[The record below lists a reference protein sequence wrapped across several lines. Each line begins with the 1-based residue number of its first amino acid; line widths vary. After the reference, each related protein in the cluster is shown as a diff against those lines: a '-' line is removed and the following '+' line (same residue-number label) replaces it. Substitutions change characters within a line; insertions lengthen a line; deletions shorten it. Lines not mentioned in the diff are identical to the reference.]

1 MTIRIASLLVL
12 ATIFCRP
19 CATEARHHAAPST
32 GLPAIRFAQPPPDF
46 AFGTTT
52 SAQRLRQL
60 VGRPVVLNFWASWCE
75 PCRAETGAFAELQK
89 TYGDGVA
96 LVTISED
103 RQPGAAEAYL
113 QAHDLGQAVAVDD
126 PDRKIFDLYSIVPIP
141 TTLVLAPDGAVTHVS
156 IGALDW
162 DELRAAVAA
171 VVPGGLTP
179 PGAFGTVGDNAST
192 RKP

>member
-1 MTIRIASLLVL
+1 M
-12 ATIFCRP
+12 
-19 CATEARHHAAPST
+19 PST
-32 GLPAIRFAQPPPDF
+32 GLPAIRFSQSPPDF
-46 AFGTTT
+46 AFDQTA
-52 SAQRLRQL
+52 SAPHLRQL

-75 PCRAETGAFAELQK
+75 PCRAETGAFAELQR

-113 QAHDLGQAVAVDD
+113 KAHDLGHAVAVDD
-126 PDRKIFDLYSIVPIP
+126 PDRKIFALYSIVPIP
-141 TTLVLAPDGAVTHVS
+141 TTLVLAPDGSVTHVS

-162 DELRAAVAA
+162 DELHAAVAG
-171 VVPGGLTP
+171 VLTGGLTP

-192 RKP
+192 PKP